1 MSEAAPASTGPGR
14 YDPVAD
20 EPRWIDAWLKADLAR
35 DGAGDGEP
43 FAIAVPPPNVTGRLH
58 LGHALNQSTQDVLIR
73 YHRMAGRPTRWIN
86 GTDHAGI
93 ATQAVVEK
101 QLAAE
106 GIKRQDIGREEFV
119 KRVWAWR
126 ETSGGEIIEQSKR
139 LGSLLDYRRERFTM
153 DDDYA
158 RAVVRV
164 FVHLYE
170 KGYITRD
177 RYMVNWD
184 PGLDSAISD
193 LEVEDRE
200 VTDTLVEIAYPLT
213 DGSGELV
220 VATVRPETMLG
231 DTAVAVNPT
240 DDRYKSFVGKTVTLP
255 LVGREIPIVADD
267 YVDVAFGTGCLKVTP
282 AHDPNDFE
290 IGRRHDLAQITVIGE
305 DGRMTAEAGANYA
318 GLTSEDA
325 QAKILTDL
333 QALGLIRK
341 ASPYIHTV
349 PFSQRSGKRVE
360 PLISLQWFCDMTKL
374 AAPAIDAVTSGQVR
388 FHPDRWKRVYLN
400 WMEEIRPW
408 CVSRQLWWGHQ
419 LPVWY
424 RGDEVHVSVDG
435 PSGDGW
441 ERDPDVLDTWFS
453 SALWPFA
460 TLGWPEKTPDFERFY
475 PTQVLSTAR
484 DIIFLWVARMIMLGI
499 EFTGEIPFSDVNIH
513 SVIQAPDGRRMSKS
527 LGTGMDPVEMID
539 SHGADATRFGLL
551 LMSSQQDVRFAEDKI
566 RQGRQLVTK
575 LWNATSLVIARGGTL
590 EGPESEELTLADK
603 WMVSRAGVAIGS
615 ANGHITD
622 FDFSA
627 LADTIYHAIFD
638 DFCDWYLE
646 FLKAGQAT
654 PKVAAEVLEQLL
666 ALAHPVLPFITEA
679 CWERLPGAKG
689 LVVDHPCAFPP
700 GSTSF
705 GALTEVGLVQEIVQ
719 GMRTH
724 RANVGIPPRE
734 QLTALV
740 EPAGVLS
747 DDGMALIAA
756 LAGLKIEP
764 SGHSMGYTNAV
775 TFSKGQVLVIREVAA
790 FDQTAERARLT
801 EAIARAANER
811 SRSEG
816 MLANDRF
823 VSRAP
828 GELVEAE
835 RAKMA
840 RFAAEVA
847 GLQAELDALGQ

>member
-1 MSEAAPASTGPGR
+1 MSEAAPASIGSGR
-14 YDPVAD
+14 YDPVTD
-20 EPRWIDAWLKADLAR
+20 EPRWIGEWLRAALAR
-35 DGAGDGEP
+35 DGAGEGEP

-58 LGHALNQSTQDVLIR
+58 MGHALNQSTQDVLIR

-106 GIKRQDIGREEFV
+106 GITRQELGREEFV

-153 DDDYA
+153 DEAYA
-158 RAVVRV
+158 KAVVEV
-164 FVHLYE
+164 FVCLHE
-170 KGYITRD
+170 KGYIYRD

-184 PGLDSAISD
+184 PGLCSAISD

-200 VTDTLVEIAYPLT
+200 VTDSLVEIAYPLS
-213 DGSGELV
+213 DGSGEVV

-231 DTAVAVNPT
+231 DAAVAVNPT
-240 DDRYKSFVGKTVTLP
+240 DDRYRALVGKTVTLP

-290 IGRRHDLAQITVIGE
+290 IGRRHGLEQITVIGE
-305 DGRMTAEAGANYA
+305 DGNMTAEAGAAYA
-318 GLTSEDA
+318 GLPSDEARGRVLKDL
-325 QAKILTDL
+325 AK
-333 QALGLIRK
+333 LGLVRK
-341 ASPYIHTV
+341 ETPYTHTV
-349 PFSQRSGKRVE
+349 PFSQRSGMRVE

-374 AAPAIDAVTSGQVR
+374 AGPAVDAVTSDAVR

-400 WMEEIRPW
+400 WMDEIRPW
-408 CVSRQLWWGHQ
+408 CISRQLWWGHQ
-419 LPVWY
+419 IPVWY
-424 RGDEVHVSVDG
+424 RGDEVHVG
-435 PSGDGW
+435 AEAPEGEGW
-441 ERDPDVLDTWFS
+441 VRDPDVLDTWFS

-460 TLGWPEKTPDFERFY
+460 TLGWPEKTADLERFY

-484 DIIFLWVARMIMLGI
+484 DIIFLWVARMIMMGI
-499 EFTGEIPFSDVNIH
+499 EFTGEIPFSDVIMH

-527 LGTGMDPVEMID
+527 LGTGVDPIEMIAA
-539 SHGADATRFGLL
+539 HGADATRFGLL

-575 LWNATSLVIARGGTL
+575 LWNATSLVIARGGSL
-590 EGPESEELTLADK
+590 DGDGPDERTLADK
-603 WMVSRAGVAIGS
+603 WMISRAGVAIGS
-615 ANGHITD
+615 ANGHIVA

-627 LADTIYHAIFD
+627 LADTIYHTIFD

-654 PKVAAEVLEQLL
+654 PKVAAQVLEQLL
-666 ALAHPVLPFITEA
+666 ALAHPMLPFVTEA

-689 LVVDHPCAFPP
+689 LMVDHESAFSP
-700 GSTSF
+700 GGTSF
-705 GALTEVGLVQEIVQ
+705 QALREVSYVKEVVTATRAWRTERGVS
-719 GMRTH
+719 
-724 RANVGIPPRE
+724 PRE
-734 QLTALV
+734 ELLGTIEGQTLGSPEA
-740 EPAGVLS
+740 
-747 DDGMALIAA
+747 AA
-756 LAGLKIEP
+756 LSGSLASIRWEQVAGSAASMIPLS
-764 SGHSMGYTNAV
+764 SGRLLLSRV
-775 TFSKGQVLVIREVAA
+775 DVAI
-790 FDQTAERARLT
+790 DPEAEHARLT
-801 EAIARAANER
+801 EAIARAQNER
-811 SRSEG
+811 ARSEG
-816 MLANDRF
+816 MLANERF

-828 GELVEAE
+828 AELVEAE
-835 RAKMA
+835 RAKLA
-840 RFAAEVA
+840 RFAAEA
-847 GLQAELDALGQ
+847 AALQVELDALGQ